1 MLGRAAA
8 EDRIVL
14 THDVSTLIAT
24 AFERIMAG
32 MAMPGVIAVAQSTPI
47 GIAIEDLILVAECAM
62 PEDVRNRVLY
72 LPLR

>member
-1 MLGRAAA
+1 VLARAAA

-24 AFERIMAG
+24 AFERITAG

-47 GIAIEDLILVAECAM
+47 GAAIEDLVLVAECGM